1 MINLFKKSPGSS
13 EKLPCRWPR
22 AIARSLDLVWQLA
35 IVLPLFYLFTT
46 KLIPVAASS
55 TGWLIVISFVSLP
68 IALLLDAIVARV
80 FGNTP
85 AKAIAGISVR
95 TFDRDKLGLIK
106 HIKRNYAVWTDGMA
120 MGILPFTYFSGKRQF
135 RKISSGRSSTYDR
148 RLGFRVS
155 SRHNSGLRLSG
166 LVVALLTIAP
176 SLAAFVYSNVQRQPS
191 NTLAQVTTAVDDKAV
206 VTTSFNSTLAQP
218 AINAINDNTDT
229 DSVAVSAVEVEQSV
243 QSETSKGLEQDATEN
258 VLWTNPLSGLST
270 EISGQFEILQ
280 TANGNASLAS
290 FNHRSSNTIV
300 EFEQLEA
307 SGSVDQNQIPALVSV
322 ALDDISV
329 NGTWIDFEFAG
340 LQIFESS
347 GVANENGDPVSIQAT
362 LQAAGSS
369 PRILMM
375 VMRGRNYTNQS
386 ADFDRL
392 RAAVWSSI

>member
-1 MINLFKKSPGSS
+1 
-13 EKLPCRWPR
+13 
-22 AIARSLDLVWQLA
+22 
-35 IVLPLFYLFTT
+35 
-46 KLIPVAASS
+46 
-55 TGWLIVISFVSLP
+55 
-68 IALLLDAIVARV
+68 
-80 FGNTP
+80 
-85 AKAIAGISVR
+85 
-95 TFDRDKLGLIK
+95 
-106 HIKRNYAVWTDGMA
+106 

-322 ALDDISV
+322 ALDGISV